1 MRLIKLWEADLE
13 KAYKLQNS
21 FKQDENGFI
30 NAAYGYTLEQ
40 FAEYVELCQ
49 SYSKGEKLPEGYV
62 QDTRFVLED
71 EDGDYTGI
79 FNLRHCL
86 NEFLAKGPGHIG
98 YGIAPEYRKKGYAT
112 QGLAI
117 VLEEAGK
124 LGIEE
129 VYLSANRDNVGSVK
143 AQLNNGAVIYKETE
157 EKIYT
162 RIEL

>member
-71 EDGDYTGI
+71 EDGNYTGI

-112 QGLAI
+112 
-117 VLEEAGK
+117 
-124 LGIEE
+124 
-129 VYLSANRDNVGSVK
+129 
-143 AQLNNGAVIYKETE
+143 
-157 EKIYT
+157 
-162 RIEL
+162 